1 MMQRKLILT
10 LAALMWLL
18 PLRAQEETEVAQ
30 GLTAAQLTEKGV
42 NAEQLGLTEL
52 AEKYYRKAIENDN
65 SGDEQPYLRLGILLE
80 QKEYYDEAARLLS
93 RCSSAEALGHQAFCL
108 IQQRLIDS
116 ASHCAERAIEA
127 DPKSALAMSMM
138 AYVETERDQH
148 VNAIAWANRA
158 LKAEPNFARG
168 ENVMGDIQFRKG
180 NPRKPSNWT
189 AHWPRHTTIWA
200 PSTAYAT
207 VRKWPS
213 NC

>member
-1 MMQRKLILT
+1 MQRKLILT

-93 RCSSAEALGHQAFCL
+93 RCSSADRRAEDERPKASK
-108 IQQRLIDS
+108 RLEV
-116 ASHCAERAIEA
+116 AAEHCAERGKVCVTGQAHGLDHDHHEEYRPYEAEA
-127 DPKSALAMSMM
+127 D
-138 AYVETERDQH
+138 
-148 VNAIAWANRA
+148 
-158 LKAEPNFARG
+158 G
-168 ENVMGDIQFRKG
+168 
-180 NPRKPSNWT
+180 
-189 AHWPRHTTIWA
+189 
-200 PSTAYAT
+200 
-207 VRKWPS
+207 
-213 NC
+213 

>member
-80 QKEYYDEAARLLS
+80 QKE
-93 RCSSAEALGHQAFCL
+93 
-108 IQQRLIDS
+108 
-116 ASHCAERAIEA
+116 
-127 DPKSALAMSMM
+127 
-138 AYVETERDQH
+138 
-148 VNAIAWANRA
+148 
-158 LKAEPNFARG
+158 
-168 ENVMGDIQFRKG
+168 
-180 NPRKPSNWT
+180 
-189 AHWPRHTTIWA
+189 
-200 PSTAYAT
+200 
-207 VRKWPS
+207 
-213 NC
+213 